1 MVGLGSRFI
10 GDGERRDLL
19 LSKKASTQM
28 KDLLPVVALLPLASP
43 FSPFLLLPAT
53 ASPPGVLRVHSKEGG
68 SSGEPGACR
77 SALPLRPYPRW
88 LSRGGTGALGLPTG
102 FGDFRQ
108 IHPKTT
114 QKNEQELVEE
124 PRLLSTQMDVMEVP
138 VLLIRVRGI
147 FYLRGGQ

>member
-1 MVGLGSRFI
+1 
-10 GDGERRDLL
+10 
-19 LSKKASTQM
+19 M

-114 QKNEQELVEE
+114 KKNEQAHLQQLVEE
-124 PRLLSTQMDVMEVP
+124 PRLLSTQMDVVEVP
-138 VLLIRVRGI
+138 VLLIRVRGT
-147 FYLRGGQ
+147 FYRYLLGGQ

>member
-1 MVGLGSRFI
+1 M
-10 GDGERRDLL
+10 
-19 LSKKASTQM
+19 SKKASPQA
-28 KDLLPVVALLPLASP
+28 DRGRICSGPVVATYCTCISILR

-77 SALPLRPYPRW
+77 SVLPLRPYPRW

-114 QKNEQELVEE
+114 KKNEQEHLQQLFEE

-138 VLLIRVRGI
+138 VLLIRVRGT
-147 FYLRGGQ
+147 FYRYLRGGQ